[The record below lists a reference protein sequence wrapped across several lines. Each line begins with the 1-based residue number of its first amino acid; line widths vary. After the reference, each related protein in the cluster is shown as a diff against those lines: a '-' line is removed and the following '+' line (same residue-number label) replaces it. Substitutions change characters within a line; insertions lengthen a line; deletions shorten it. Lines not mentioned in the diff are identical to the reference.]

1 VHRLPS
7 RLHPLAIAALGVGV
21 LTLGWLLG
29 LAG

>member
-1 VHRLPS
+1 MPRVHPRLV
-7 RLHPLAIAALGVGV
+7 PLAVAVLGVGV